1 MMVVSLCTGKALL
14 PDVPGNRINLLR
26 RLANLVASEKMLCR
40 HLPQLVRKPDHT
52 RERPQSG
59 SDNKHTAESALQIHP
74 EPFPAELAINAG
86 RYNFNRIQAA
96 DSAISEDYTNSPQ

>member
-1 MMVVSLCTGKALL
+1 MMEVSLCNCKALF
-14 PDVPGNRINLLR
+14 PHVPGHWVNLLR
-26 RLANLVASEKMLCR
+26 RLANLVTSEKVVCR
-40 HLPQLVRKPDHT
+40 HLPQLVRKPDQT
-52 RERPQSG
+52 RERPQNG
-59 SDNKHTAESALQIHP
+59 SDDKHTAESALQIHP